1 MGEFAVF
8 TPEVA
13 EGLIARG
20 FKLVGYSDKA
30 WFFEDSA
37 SLERAVAEILAAF
50 THKEQLTLPL
60 GGIELILQKN
70 FSKI

>member
-30 WFFEDSA
+30 WFFEDSVR
-37 SLERAVAEILAAF
+37 LERAENELVAAF
-50 THKEQLTLPL
+50 THKE
-60 GGIELILQKN
+60 
-70 FSKI
+70 

>member
-20 FKLVGYSDKA
+20 FKLVGYTDKA
-30 WFFEDSA
+30 WFFEDSV
-37 SLERAVAEILAAF
+37 SVERAVSELVEALA
-50 THKEQLTLPL
+50 QVDR
-60 GGIELILQKN
+60 
-70 FSKI
+70 

>member
-50 THKEQLTLPL
+50 THKE
-60 GGIELILQKN
+60 
-70 FSKI
+70 